1 MTQSGHSTVQ
11 PTVGMPANACIDLE
25 NSALHNLYSDRRI
38 MRCND
43 VHILGGRAIMVRIPR
58 KVRIPIKSRIPLE
71 AWIVVAVFTIA
82 SAISSIFGAP
92 DVSDGLN
99 LAKTP

>member
-1 MTQSGHSTVQ
+1 
-11 PTVGMPANACIDLE
+11 
-25 NSALHNLYSDRRI
+25 
-38 MRCND
+38 
-43 VHILGGRAIMVRIPR
+43 MVRIPS

-82 SAISSIFGAP
+82 SAIFSIFGAP

-99 LAKTP
+99 LAKAP

>member
-1 MTQSGHSTVQ
+1 
-11 PTVGMPANACIDLE
+11 
-25 NSALHNLYSDRRI
+25 
-38 MRCND
+38 
-43 VHILGGRAIMVRIPR
+43 MVRIPS

-99 LAKTP
+99 LAKAP